1 MIPRMAIV
9 TVQHLYPFLLRL
21 ALGCPSLDG
30 GVEAGEGAKQLARP
44 EV

>member
-1 MIPRMAIV
+1 MAVV
-9 TVQHLYPFLLRL
+9 TVQHLHPFLLRP

-30 GVEAGEGAKQLARP
+30 GVEAGEDAKHLARP